1 MSTEENQQVQPP
13 SSKVIEAFSD
23 PVAVARYA
31 EGPPKLVPGFVDL
44 QRMTLLLLAESVGE
58 SAQIL
63 VLGSGG
69 GLELKVFADA
79 KPNWSFVGIDPSAE
93 MNRLALTTLGP
104 LASRTELRDGYI
116 DIAPEG
122 PFDGATCLLT
132 MHFMS
137 LEERQRTLAEMHRR
151 LQPGAPLVVAH
162 HSIPKDLHERERW
175 LSRFAAFAVSSG
187 IDRDKATSA
196 SVGIGSMLPI
206 ISPEEEVQLLSE
218 SGFDGIS
225 LFYAAFTF
233 RGWVAYRK

>member
-1 MSTEENQQVQPP
+1 MSATENRQVQPP
-13 SSKVIEAFSD
+13 SSKVIDAFSD
-23 PVAVARYA
+23 PDAVAQYA
-31 EGPPKLVPGFVDL
+31 EGPPRLVPGFVDL
-44 QRMTLLLLAESVGE
+44 QRMTLILLAESVGE

-69 GLELKVFADA
+69 GLELKVFAEA

-104 LASRTELRDGYI
+104 LASRADLRDGYI
-116 DIAPEG
+116 NIAPEG

-132 MHFMS
+132 MHFMP

-151 LQPGAPLVVAH
+151 LKPGAPLIIAH
-162 HSIPKDLHERERW
+162 HSISEDSRERDRW
-175 LSRFAAFAVSSG
+175 LSRFAAFAISSG
-187 IDRDKATSA
+187 IDQETATKA

-206 ISPEEEVQLLSE
+206 MSPEDEVRLLSD
-218 SGFDGIS
+218 SGFEGIS

-233 RGWVAYRK
+233 RGWVAYRR